1 MCGRG
6 RSFSKGA
13 VRLTG
18 RLGSRPTLMSV
29 FQFNLG
35 SLYTIY
41 QMKNTSKLINMYILH
56 YFALDTRK
64 IFKNIPCLREN

>member
-29 FQFNLG
+29 FQFNL
-35 SLYTIY
+35 YQIY
-41 QMKNTSKLINMYILH
+41 QMKKTSKLINMYILH